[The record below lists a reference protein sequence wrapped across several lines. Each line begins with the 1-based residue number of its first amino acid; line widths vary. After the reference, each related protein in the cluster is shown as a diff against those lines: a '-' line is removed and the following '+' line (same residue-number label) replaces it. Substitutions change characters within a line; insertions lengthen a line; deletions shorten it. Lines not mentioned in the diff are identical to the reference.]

1 MQEFKTFC
9 KNSTKL
15 FTFATT
21 NNKSMMNFQIEK
33 AVQIQKSALFLFS
46 MFMVLFSSAQDFEV
60 APTKLDFNCE
70 PGQIQ
75 TKVVTIRNH
84 SLVKQQ
90 FTLTLGDMQKD
101 STGKSTTKVDPNRSC
116 KDWITINPSFF
127 DLNSNESKE
136 VKIVMQ
142 VPPGQNQTR
151 WATIY
156 VQPTEEQTSM
166 TADKAMKTGIRV
178 KPRIGIRVIQ
188 SPKSNTNY
196 KADIS
201 DLKEITKPKDS
212 LRTFEVKV
220 TNTGDKLIEGK
231 VYLILSDLATAKEIK
246 AKPAK
251 VSVLPDNKR
260 MVKLVMPANIPPGKY
275 SLAAILDY
283 GNGSALEAV
292 QMQIEVK

>member
-1 MQEFKTFC
+1 
-9 KNSTKL
+9 
-15 FTFATT
+15 
-21 NNKSMMNFQIEK
+21 MMNFQIEK